1 MGHSRIKMELIR
13 KESTRMNTFQKR
25 KKSLLKKISEFS
37 ILCGVEAC
45 LIIFGP
51 KQKDE
56 QVIKLEATWPS
67 NPDEIK
73 RIINKYKKTDQ
84 ARRCY
89 QVSDYFADKKKKV
102 DMEISKLHKQIYEV
116 PLWDVRLDGF
126 LEDQLQVLIAQL
138 DKKIEVADRKLDRFQ
153 ENQILMDE
161 FATRMLYSSQI
172 MENYMNRSNS
182 VRNFSNFHHLFSDV
196 MPLPV
201 NCFLP
206 GQSSYMIPSNSNLQ
220 IFSDYQTSMSIKLMD
235 RNSYSSNLA
244 NLQLQP
250 FSDPKPLGVQLQM
263 HSQQIQSSPGT
274 ATSPNFLEDLTT
286 MAKDQYTGNQY
297 GVRTNSNVPSFPS
310 LSYLNPSPL
319 MWDNVTFNN
328 ADASS
333 GNIGSSLQTILPR
346 MQLPMSSFSDQMS
359 HCQEDNFSSNI
370 GSGKI
375 ERIWK

>member
-1 MGHSRIKMELIR
+1 
-13 KESTRMNTFQKR
+13 MNTFQKR

-102 DMEISKLHKQIYEV
+102 DMEISKLNKQIYEANF

-126 LEDQLQVLIAQL
+126 LEDQLRVLIAQL
-138 DKKIEVADRKLDRFQ
+138 DKKIEVANRKLDRFQ
-153 ENQILMDE
+153 ENQILMDK

-182 VRNFSNFHHLFSDV
+182 VRNFSNFHQLFSNV

-201 NCFLP
+201 SCFLP
-206 GQSSYMIPSNSNLQ
+206 GQSSYLIPSNSNLQ
-220 IFSDYQTSMSIKLMD
+220 IFSDYQTTSLSGKLMD
-235 RNSYSSNLA
+235 KNSNSSNLA

-250 FSDPKPLGVQLQM
+250 FSDPKPLGVQLPM
-263 HSQQIQSSPGT
+263 HSQ
-274 ATSPNFLEDLTT
+274 
-286 MAKDQYTGNQY
+286 
-297 GVRTNSNVPSFPS
+297 
-310 LSYLNPSPL
+310 
-319 MWDNVTFNN
+319 
-328 ADASS
+328 
-333 GNIGSSLQTILPR
+333 
-346 MQLPMSSFSDQMS
+346 
-359 HCQEDNFSSNI
+359 
-370 GSGKI
+370 
-375 ERIWK
+375 